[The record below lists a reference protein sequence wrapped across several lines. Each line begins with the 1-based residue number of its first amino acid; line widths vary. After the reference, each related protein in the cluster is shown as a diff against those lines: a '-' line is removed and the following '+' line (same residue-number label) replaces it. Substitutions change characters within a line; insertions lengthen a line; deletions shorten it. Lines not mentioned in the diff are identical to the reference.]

1 MNSKGYLVRRFALAA
16 LRCDLSYFFIAFR
29 CFFDNLFDTFCCC
42 LASFRDRRIFSAVLV
57 R

>member
-1 MNSKGYLVRRFALAA
+1 MNSKDYLVRRFALAA
-16 LRCDLSYFFIAFR
+16 FRCDFSYVLIAFR
-29 CFFDNLFDTFCCC
+29 CFFDNFFDTFCCC